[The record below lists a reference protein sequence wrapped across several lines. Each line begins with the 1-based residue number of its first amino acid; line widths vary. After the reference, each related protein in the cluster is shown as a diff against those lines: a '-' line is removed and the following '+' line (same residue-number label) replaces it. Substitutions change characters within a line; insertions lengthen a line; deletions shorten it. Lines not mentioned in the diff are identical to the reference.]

1 MGRAASPAPVRPP
14 YRGIWMPRI
23 SDERRE
29 DRREAIFQAAV
40 ECLAQHG
47 CAGTNMRTIAEAVGL
62 TKGGLYPY
70 FDSKEAILLAIAE
83 RYLDSQV
90 SLIAP
95 RQGVGAR
102 EQLEAFMESYKQS
115 AQDPGANAARRA
127 VVDLWLSAGDIP
139 AVRANIQQRH
149 SRYLESLAGLVRR
162 GQEEG
167 VFRRDVPPEHAA
179 GLILAA
185 RDGMLFQA
193 VKLGVAVPIPELTDC
208 LRRALVEYLATRPG
222 AAAPAEPRPS
232 PALA

>member
-1 MGRAASPAPVRPP
+1 
-14 YRGIWMPRI
+14 MPRI
-23 SDERRE
+23 TEERRE

-95 RQGVGAR
+95 RDGVSAR
-102 EQLEAFMESYKQS
+102 EQLEEFMESYKQS
-115 AQDPGANAARRA
+115 AQDPHANAARRA

-139 AVRANIQQRH
+139 AVRANIQERH
-149 SRYLESLAGLVRR
+149 ERYLASLAELVRR
-162 GQEEG
+162 GQSEG
-167 VFRRDVPPEHAA
+167 IFRLDVPPEHAA

-185 RDGMLFQA
+185 RDGMLFQS
-193 VKLGVAVPIPELTDC
+193 VKLGVPVPIADLTDC
-208 LRRALVEYLATRPG
+208 LRRALVDYLTGRPG
-222 AAAPAEPRPS
+222 AGGPGPRQS
-232 PALA
+232 AFVRAGDA